1 MNTKGLILFTTSIL
15 LELILIPL
23 RLGIVSGLLTATRL
37 EAKVIRAAG
46 PWYAIIYVLDISGLD
61 LKYMNKQSPLISLG
75 KWFHFWLHRVILIAS
90 KLRLPRQFRTPF

>member
-23 RLGIVSGLLTATRL
+23 GLGIVSGLLTATRL

-46 PWYAIIYVLDISGLD
+46 PWYVIIYVLDISGLD
-61 LKYMNKQSPLISLG
+61 LKYMNKP
-75 KWFHFWLHRVILIAS
+75 V
-90 KLRLPRQFRTPF
+90 TPNYAW